1 MRPGGIGI
9 GFQVVLILGLP
20 FFLGFYYSRP
30 PFFAFEIFFVK
41 RIKIKKSFKPLSY
54 ADSKRLRVSSI

>member
-41 RIKIKKSFKPLSY
+41 RIKIKNPLNP
-54 ADSKRLRVSSI
+54 